1 MERPLPYG
9 WISQVDQNSGHKFY
23 VDTKAT
29 PPRSIWVHPLEDEQ
43 YLREHP
49 EAREKAGLAADE
61 KQPQYSAPTTPAVG
75 SPAASSS
82 QRGSYAAP
90 AGSKPEKRGLFGKL
104 KDATVGTKE
113 EREQEKRH
121 KAEQKRQ
128 MLELRERRHQE
139 MLAQQAAMYQQQQQQ
154 QEMYARQNP
163 QYQQQYAPQYGYAP
177 QQQQRSGFGGGGMAM
192 PLLGGLA
199 GGLLLGEVLG
209 GDGFGGDDGGGGDF
223 GGGDG
228 GGGGDF

>member
-1 MERPLPYG
+1 MSERPLPYG
-9 WISQVDQNSGHKFY
+9 WISQVDNATQTRFY

-49 EAREKAGLAADE
+49 EAREKSRPAADE
-61 KQPQYSAPTTPAVG
+61 KHYSAPATPPVS

-82 QRGSYAAP
+82 NRSNYAAP
-90 AGSKPEKRGLFGKL
+90 SGSKQEKRGLFGKIR
-104 KDATVGTKE
+104 DATVGTKE

-154 QEMYARQNP
+154 MQMHA
-163 QYQQQYAPQYGYAP
+163 QQYGVPQQYGAPQYGYAP
-177 QQQQRSGFGGGGMAM
+177 QQQQ
-192 PLLGGLA
+192 
-199 GGLLLGEVLG
+199 
-209 GDGFGGDDGGGGDF
+209 
-223 GGGDG
+223 
-228 GGGGDF
+228 